1 MPEKE
6 FNDPKKTQ
14 WDAGDSRQ
22 FNEMR
27 KKRSMKNMNWKFT
40 RERNHKKELV
50 RNTGF
55 EHCNQWNKK
64 YNQKPPK
71 KTKNIISDI
80 GYWSIELNQS
90 KKKKKEKKRMKKAY
104 KTHGR
109 LLFR

>member
-1 MPEKE
+1 
-6 FNDPKKTQ
+6 
-14 WDAGDSRQ
+14 
-22 FNEMR
+22 
-27 KKRSMKNMNWKFT
+27 MNWKFT

-90 KKKKKEKKRMKKAY
+90 KKKKKRKEKNEEGLQDTWKALIQVNI
-104 KTHGR
+104 HIS
-109 LLFR
+109 